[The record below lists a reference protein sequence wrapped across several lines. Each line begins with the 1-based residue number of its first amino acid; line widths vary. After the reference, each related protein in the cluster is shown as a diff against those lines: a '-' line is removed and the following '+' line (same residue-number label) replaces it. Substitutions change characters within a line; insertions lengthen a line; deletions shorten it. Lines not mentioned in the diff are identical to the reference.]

1 MEKATKKK
9 DSAISPAS
17 AKPVD
22 LTAHKPSSKGDGADT
37 STSTGGA
44 TATRNT
50 GAATGG
56 AVTITIS
63 GSSSTGTS
71 TETSTETGGAGKGA
85 AAGKGKGKGAGP
97 SKGAG
102 GQPDTGDKR
111 PHVYNITVNSTG
123 QSGHAVD
130 GSGEAKPDEITM
142 KDIKGWTGPQMRAEM
157 KKPGGKDRINRA
169 LKNRKKSAKTVQ
181 PA

>member
-1 MEKATKKK
+1 MPVIKK
-9 DSAISPAS
+9 DSAVSPVS
-17 AKPVD
+17 AKPAN
-22 LTAHKPSSKGDGADT
+22 LAAAQATPGT

-71 TETSTETGGAGKGA
+71 TETSTETGGAGKGSA
-85 AAGKGKGKGAGP
+85 AGGKGKGGAGKGKGSGSG
-97 SKGAG
+97 
-102 GQPDTGDKR
+102 PDTGDKR

-123 QSGHAVD
+123 KSGDAIDGDRGDQTHGAGTPPAKKAKAFRKGTSGLNSAGKKAQAV
-130 GSGEAKPDEITM
+130 A
-142 KDIKGWTGPQMRAEM
+142 
-157 KKPGGKDRINRA
+157 
-169 LKNRKKSAKTVQ
+169 
-181 PA
+181 

>member
-1 MEKATKKK
+1 MLKT
-9 DSAISPAS
+9 D
-17 AKPVD
+17 KPVSA
-22 LTAHKPSSKGDGADT
+22 TPGT

-71 TETSTETGGAGKGA
+71 TETATTTGAGAGKGA
-85 AAGKGKGKGAGP
+85 SKKPGKDTG
-97 SKGAG
+97 SK
-102 GQPDTGDKR
+102 PDTGDKR

-123 QSGHAVD
+123 KSGDAID
-130 GSGEAKPDEITM
+130 GDRGNQTHGAAEAKKAQTM
-142 KDIKGWTGPQMRAEM
+142 RKGLSGL
-157 KKPGGKDRINRA
+157 KKASP
-169 LKNRKKSAKTVQ
+169 KSL
-181 PA
+181 PE

>member
-1 MEKATKKK
+1 M
-9 DSAISPAS
+9 S
-17 AKPVD
+17 AKPAD
-22 LTAHKPSSKGDGADT
+22 LAAAQATPGT

-85 AAGKGKGKGAGP
+85 AAGGKGKGKGAAGTG
-97 SKGAG
+97 KG
-102 GQPDTGDKR
+102 PDTGDKR

-123 QSGHAVD
+123 KSGDAID
-130 GSGEAKPDEITM
+130 GDRGDQTHGESTPKV
-142 KDIKGWTGPQMRAEM
+142 
-157 KKPGGKDRINRA
+157 
-169 LKNRKKSAKTVQ
+169 KKSKAMRKGISGLEASAKKV
-181 PA
+181 